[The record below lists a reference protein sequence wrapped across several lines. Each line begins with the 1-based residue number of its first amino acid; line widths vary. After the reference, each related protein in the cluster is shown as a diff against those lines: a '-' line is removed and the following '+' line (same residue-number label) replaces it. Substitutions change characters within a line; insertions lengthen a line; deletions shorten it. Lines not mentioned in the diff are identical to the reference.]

1 MSDIEHLRS
10 LIKDIPDFPRKG
22 IIFHDIFPIFKEPTA
37 TEMFVSHIVNHINV
51 TIKKKVDVIVGLDAR
66 GFLFG
71 PMVALRLNAAFVP
84 SRKKG
89 KLPGKTI
96 SADFKKEYGVDTF
109 EMQADAIKPGQNVII
124 VDDLIATGGTA
135 AAAGQLVEQ
144 SGGKIL
150 EYIFMIELTDLNGR
164 KNLAAPVYSLITFNV

>member
-10 LIKDIPDFPRKG
+10 LIRAIPDFPQEG
-22 IIFHDIFPIFKEPTA
+22 ILFYDIFPVFQDPKAI
-37 TEMFVSHIVNHINV
+37 EMLVSHIVNHINV
-51 TIKKKVDVIVGLDAR
+51 TIKEKIDVIVGLDAR

-96 SADFKKEYGVDTF
+96 CAEFKKEYGVDTF
-109 EMQADAIKPGQNVII
+109 EMQVDAIKPGQNVII

-135 AAAGQLVEQ
+135 AAAGQLVEK
-144 SGGKIL
+144 SGGKLL
-150 EYIFMIELTDLNGR
+150 EYIFLIELADLNGR
-164 KNLAAPVYSLITFNV
+164 KNLLAPAYSMITY